1 MKLVD
6 KWSDC
11 WKWFSVHAFA
21 LIAALPVAWMSL
33 PDEVKGYI
41 PEQWLPYITAAIAV
55 CGIILRLVKQEP
67 AATTS

>member
-6 KWSDC
+6 TWSQA

-21 LIAALPVAWMSL
+21 LIALLPVAWANL
-33 PDEVKGYI
+33 PADVMAYI
-41 PEQWLPYITAAIAV
+41 PEQWLPYCSAIVAV

-67 AATTS
+67 KTAV